1 MDPHIKRMFLDEH
14 AAEGA
19 RRFGISPKDL
29 TFIGG
34 FQNFIYSYISVSP
47 NIFFALLRGHFVP
60 PRELQPKSNGF
71 VT

>member
-29 TFIGG
+29 TFIRG
-34 FQNFIYSYISVSP
+34 FQNFIYSYT
-47 NIFFALLRGHFVP
+47 LGEWKGL
-60 PRELQPKSNGF
+60 
-71 VT
+71 